1 MPIGDGV
8 GDCLS
13 AAAAMSAMQREEPE
27 VRDKL
32 AQILKLALASFG
44 FGKLW
49 TLDFALDFGSAH
61 CGLIKTNSR
70 GPEPQRLKLVRLTR
84 LTSRGRRNALWQV
97 VARRNRGGG
106 ICPQKI
112 PCKEIADA
120 PKRSFIKLFIMGYG
134 FVCMIR

>member
-44 FGKLW
+44 FGLMV
-49 TLDFALDFGSAH
+49 FAQICSQK
-61 CGLIKTNSR
+61 LIKS
-70 GPEPQRLKLVRLTR
+70 
-84 LTSRGRRNALWQV
+84 
-97 VARRNRGGG
+97 
-106 ICPQKI
+106 
-112 PCKEIADA
+112 D
-120 PKRSFIKLFIMGYG
+120 
-134 FVCMIR
+134 